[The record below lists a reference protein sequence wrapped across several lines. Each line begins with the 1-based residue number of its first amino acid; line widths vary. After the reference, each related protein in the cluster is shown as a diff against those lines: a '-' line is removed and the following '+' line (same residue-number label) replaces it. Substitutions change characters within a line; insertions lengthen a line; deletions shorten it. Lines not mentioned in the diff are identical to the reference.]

1 MNIPE
6 YEIYHEHKNH
16 SDSLFPYNTYI
27 CSIPLDFNEVTPHWH
42 NEMEIIYIK
51 KGKGTISLDMDMMYV
66 EAGDIIVVIP
76 GQLHGITQLE
86 NYSME
91 YENIIFHPTCS
102 FPNIRT
108 LWNPRF
114 LYRLCPECYL
124 LTTLSPLRTIFMDLL
139 LVVLTGQIISAR
151 HFRKATSL
159 RLKDIFLNFLHY
171 I

>member
-91 YENIIFHPTCS
+91 YENIIFSSDMLISKHSDSLESEVFIPLMSGMLS
-102 FPNIRT
+102 FNHLIIESGNRVNR
-108 LWNPRF
+108 LYCMWIFGWNHVAWNDQ
-114 LYRLCPECYL
+114 Y
-124 LTTLSPLRTIFMDLL
+124 
-139 LVVLTGQIISAR
+139 
-151 HFRKATSL
+151 
-159 RLKDIFLNFLHY
+159 Y